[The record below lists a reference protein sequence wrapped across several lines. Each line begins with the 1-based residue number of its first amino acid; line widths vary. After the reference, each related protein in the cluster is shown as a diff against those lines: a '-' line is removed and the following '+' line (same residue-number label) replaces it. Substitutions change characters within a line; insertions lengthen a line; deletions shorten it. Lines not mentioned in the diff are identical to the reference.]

1 MPLNLLGK
9 MLFPRLQPWE
19 RRRRIKMVFGVVLAA
34 AVFGGVV
41 GAMIYKQ
48 GMSRH

>member
-9 MLFPRLQPWE
+9 LLFPRLQRWQQ
-19 RRRRIKMVFGVVLAA
+19 RRRIKVIFGVVLAA
-34 AVFGGVV
+34 VLFGGAM

-48 GMSRH
+48 GMSHH